1 MSLCHL
7 TAIVNSMFAVQVPLP
22 SDVRETDFFRFVA
35 RNLKGAKDV
44 EIEHAS
50 YNLRIGYVF
59 FSSRKECE
67 SAAQVFQGNELNGVT
82 LEPFVIHP
90 EPDTPGLL
98 VERKQPE
105 ETEETAKKHTR
116 HKHRHRHRRQSERGK
131 SDGAESGR
139 HKSRHRHRH
148 HHRRRRDS
156 YSDDSSYSSESSES
170 SSGDY
175 SSEESD
181 SSRSSSRHR
190 HKHRH
195 HSRSSTPAK

>member
-1 MSLCHL
+1 
-7 TAIVNSMFAVQVPLP
+7 MFGVQVPLP

-50 YNLRIGYVF
+50 YTLRVGYVF

-67 SAAQVFQGNELNGVT
+67 SAAEVFERNELNGVA
-82 LEPFVIHP
+82 LETFVIQP
-90 EPDTPGLL
+90 ESDTTGVL

-105 ETEETAKKHTR
+105 ENEDTAKKHTR
-116 HKHRHRHRRQSERGK
+116 HKHRHRHRSSSKQSERGK

-156 YSDDSSYSSESSES
+156 YSDESSYSSESSASSYS
-170 SSGDY
+170 SSD
-175 SSEESD
+175 ETD
-181 SSRSSSRHR
+181 SSRNSGRHR

-195 HSRSSTPAK
+195 RSRSSTPAK